1 MQALGVLRAARE
13 LGLDVPRDLSVVGY
27 DDLPLAGW
35 TGPALTTVDQQL
47 RTQAVTATTMLLQLA
62 RGEDP
67 PLRRVELATD
77 LVVRESTAPP
87 PGRA

>member
-1 MQALGVLRAARE
+1 M
-13 LGLDVPRDLSVVGY
+13 PRDLSVVGY

-47 RTQAVTATTMLLQLA
+47 RTMAVTATTMVLQLA

-67 PLRRVELATD
+67 PLRRIELATD
-77 LVVRESTAPP
+77 LVIRESTAPP
-87 PGRA
+87 PE